1 MKKKQPYTKP
11 ITINSPLFIATLPI
25 TLLSFSQPLL
35 AATALSDDPQFQR
48 GKKTFER
55 YCAKCDGKKANGE
68 GRMTKL
74 YRRKR
79 EQLPTNFTTG
89 TYIDRPEDYLRMI
102 ITDGGEKHSMSK
114 YMPPFGEEINHAGVD
129 DLIHFI
135 KRTPELHGFNG
146 DTKPND
152 NP

>member
-1 MKKKQPYTKP
+1 MKKSHPYFNLR
-11 ITINSPLFIATLPI
+11 INISQLIASTLLI
-25 TLLSFSQPLL
+25 TLLGFSQLLL
-35 AATALSDDPQFQR
+35 AATDLSDDPQYQR
-48 GKKTFER
+48 GKKTFDR
-55 YCAKCDGKKANGE
+55 YCIKCHGKNADGE

-74 YRRKR
+74 YRRKQ

-89 TYIDRPEDYLRMI
+89 TYIDRPDEYLRMI

-114 YMPPFGEEINHAGVD
+114 YMPPFGQEISNTGVD

-135 KRTPELHGFNG
+135 KRTPELHGFEGEKRSKN
-146 DTKPND
+146 

>member
-1 MKKKQPYTKP
+1 
-11 ITINSPLFIATLPI
+11 
-25 TLLSFSQPLL
+25 
-35 AATALSDDPQFQR
+35 
-48 GKKTFER
+48 
-55 YCAKCDGKKANGE
+55 
-68 GRMTKL
+68 MTKL

-114 YMPPFGEEINHAGVD
+114 YMPPFGDEINHAGVD

-135 KRTPELHGFNG
+135 KRTPELHGFSG
-146 DTKPND
+146 DTHSKNKQ
-152 NP
+152 